1 MTVRVTDVDHGY
13 DALVRDM
20 RKLRSSRVLVG
31 ILQDK
36 GGEMD
41 DEGGITLVGYASVN
55 EFGSEDGRVPERS
68 FLRSTV
74 DRNKNEYA
82 DEIKVVLGSSVDR
95 VIKGSQGGMLKE
107 IERGLGRLGLRAVR
121 DVKDTIRDL
130 RDPPNAPSTLERKYP
145 GENPLIETG
154 RMRQSI
160 DHKVEM
166 SVRR

>member
-36 GGEMD
+36 GGET
-41 DEGGITLVGYASVN
+41 DEDGGITLAGYAAVN

-68 FLRSTV
+68 FLRSTM
-74 DRNKNEYA
+74 DTNKAAYA
-82 DEIKVVLGSSVDR
+82 DELKAALGSAVDR
-95 VIKGSQGGMLKE
+95 VVKGSAGDMLKE
-107 IERGLGRLGLRAVR
+107 MERGLGRLGLKAVR

-145 GENPLIETG
+145 GENPLIDTG
-154 RMRQSI
+154 RMRASI

>member
-1 MTVRVTDVDHGY
+1 VTVRVTDVDHGY

-20 RKLRSSRVLVG
+20 RKLRASRVLVG